1 MTHKTDFGANEQ
13 TINQSQLE
21 QNAQKQTDLTLEG
34 TERQLLKI
42 ILVGSPEVVRSGIL
56 HFYVIGEAEVGD
68 WSQMTP
74 HPSNPDEV
82 MTISSRKIRVNNNTA
97 T

>member
-1 MTHKTDFGANEQ
+1 MTHKKDFDINEE
-13 TINQSQLE
+13 TIE
-21 QNAQKQTDLTLEG
+21 RATLTLEG
-34 TERQLLKI
+34 TERQILKI

-68 WSQMTP
+68 WSQVTP

-82 MTISSRKIRVNNNTA
+82 MTLMSRKIRVQ
-97 T
+97 

>member
-1 MTHKTDFGANEQ
+1 MTHKKDFDIKEE
-13 TINQSQLE
+13 TIVR
-21 QNAQKQTDLTLEG
+21 AALTLEG

-42 ILVGSPEVVRSGIL
+42 ILVGSPEVVRSGII

-68 WSQMTP
+68 WSQITP

-82 MTISSRKIRVNNNTA
+82 MTLMSRKIRVQ
-97 T
+97 